1 MFKFLRSQAKVFY
14 WVIAG
19 SFVLFL
25 GLGGLTSRGCHAPGT
40 QKYEPGVIGKVNGT
54 KILAADYDNAVRQQ
68 VAYLRR
74 QNPDRDLTADQYAM
88 AKQRAWDAL
97 VQNAL
102 VEQAIRKHKIKVSDQ
117 EVLDV
122 LEHNPPQELLANF
135 RDKDGNVNME
145 QYYAALQNPENDWS
159 QTEEYIRRN
168 VIPRQKLN
176 DLITADVTVSE
187 DEVRQEYL
195 RQTGRAV
202 AEFMGVAFQDLEVP
216 APTEDEMTTYYN
228 EHLDDF
234 QGPEKITCSFVRFPK
249 KASEADYEDV
259 RSYILEIREEIN
271 SGKKTFAE
279 AAAEYSEDSTADN
292 GGDLGTFDRK
302 RMVAPFTEAAFSL
315 PVGVISDPVKTR
327 FGYHLIEVLDQEKD
341 PATGEV
347 LRVHARHIL
356 LKVTP
361 GPATLDE
368 IHQMARDFAD
378 SVTAAD
384 FVTRAQADSLD
395 VVTTEPFA
403 AGRDIPGLPL
413 SLEGSYWVFGSR
425 TGDISPIF
433 ENKNFYYVI
442 LSGEKI
448 PAGPEPLDKVRGRI
462 MAELKTAKQADLA
475 REKLNPA
482 VGEVQMGSSMAE
494 VAAKY
499 DLLHAVTDTFTVNAN
514 IPQVGYGTDFN
525 KQVINGQVGQLIPEI
540 QTQRGLFAAVPL
552 CIQPF
557 DEDDYQQRR
566 DGIMAFLLNQAQGKV
581 AQQWLDDQKAAAKI
595 EDYRYANL
603 NRR

>member
-54 KILAADYDNAVRQQ
+54 KILAADYDDAVRQQ

-88 AKQRAWDAL
+88 ARQRAWDAL

-122 LEHNPPQELLANF
+122 LQHNPPQELLANF
-135 RDKDGNVNME
+135 RDKDGKVNMD
-145 QYYAALQNPENDWS
+145 QYYAALQNPANDWT
-159 QTEEYIRRN
+159 QTEEYIRHN

-176 DLITADVTVSE
+176 DLVTADVTVGE
-187 DEVRQEYL
+187 EEVRQEYI

-202 AEFMGVAFQDLEVP
+202 AEFMGVSFQDLDVP
-216 APTEDEMTTYYN
+216 TPGEEEIKAYYDA
-228 EHLDDF
+228 HLDDY
-234 QGPEKITCSFVRFPK
+234 QGEEKATCSFVRFPK
-249 KASEADYEDV
+249 TPGEADYEDV
-259 RSYILEIREEIN
+259 RSYILEIRDEIN
-271 SGKKTFAE
+271 SGKKSFAE
-279 AAAEYSEDSTADN
+279 AAKEYSEDSTADN

-341 PATGEV
+341 PDTGEV
-347 LRVHARHIL
+347 ARVHARHIL

-368 IHQMARDFAD
+368 INAMASDFAD
-378 SVTAAD
+378 SATAAD
-384 FVTRAQADSLD
+384 FVTRAEADSLD
-395 VVTTEPFA
+395 VATPEPFLS
-403 AGRDIPGLPL
+403 GRDIPGLPL
-413 SLEGSYWVFGSR
+413 SLEGNYWVFAAKP
-425 TGDISPIF
+425 GDISPIF
-433 ENKNFYYVI
+433 ENKDCYYVI
-442 LSGEKI
+442 LAGQKI
-448 PAGPEPLDKVRGRI
+448 PAGPEPLDKVRGRV
-462 MAELKTAKQADLA
+462 MADLNTAKKTDMA

-494 VAAKY
+494 VATKY
-499 DLLHAVTDTFTVNAN
+499 GLIHAVTDTFTVNAN

-525 KQVINGQVGQLIPEI
+525 KQVINGEVGKLIPEI

-552 CIQPF
+552 WIQPF
-557 DEDDYQQRR
+557 DDNDYQQRR
-566 DGIMAFLLNQAQGKV
+566 DGIMAFLLNQAQGKAV
-581 AQQWLDDQKAAAKI
+581 QQWLDDQKAAAKI
-595 EDYRYANL
+595 LDFRFV
-603 NRR
+603 NRTRS